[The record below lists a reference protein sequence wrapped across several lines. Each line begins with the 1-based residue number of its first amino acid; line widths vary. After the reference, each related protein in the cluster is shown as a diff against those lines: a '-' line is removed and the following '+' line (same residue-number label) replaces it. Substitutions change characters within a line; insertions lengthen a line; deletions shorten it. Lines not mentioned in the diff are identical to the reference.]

1 MQRLALVALALVQAV
16 AGRTCSCECCET
28 AAAREEQA
36 VQCSLSPGAPSAP
49 RCDNLCAKSAD
60 DHLLETAQSF
70 VDTERFCFAECVP
83 AQEDA
88 EPGTPCHPLALGAHA
103 GRRARPALRIKRPQH
118 REAPVALAR
127 EASAGPK
134 GGSEEVDKLLKDAQ
148 KQAAKAQ
155 EKTIAV
161 QRASYGGIG
170 VVTEAAHVEDD
181 ARRAAGFA
189 LGVEQQV
196 HKQLEEAKRQARE
209 EAFAVMQEVM
219 PMVQSAARSA
229 AKKKATTGPFSK
241 LEKSQEEQVKAT
253 AAAASS
259 GLQPWSEAMQGAEKV
274 RDAYSQR
281 SHELAQAAAA
291 AQQTATALSA
301 EAEQWRQLRSADET
315 KAAQV
320 ESKAEQLQ
328 EQAKEA
334 MGAAKENEKKAKKYL
349 SIAKSIDESLPAY
362 SRQAEQGAYHAISMV
377 APDVP
382 APLPPLVLQQK

>member
-253 AAAASS
+253 AAAATS
-259 GLQPWSEAMQGAEKV
+259 GLQPWSDAMQGAAKE

-362 SRQAEQGAYHAISMV
+362 SRAYHAISMV